1 MKGCFFVVKIEAMKD
16 TKVQTFEGVV
26 VQALPNTTFR
36 VKLSNGEMVLGVVAG
51 KMRRYFIRI
60 LPGDRV
66 RIEMT
71 LYDKNRGRIVWR
83 EK

>member
-1 MKGCFFVVKIEAMKD
+1 MKTQA
-16 TKVQTFEGVV
+16 FEGVV
-26 VQALPNTTFR
+26 VQALPNTSFR
-36 VKLSNGEMVLGVVAG
+36 IKLSDGRMVLGVVAG

-66 RIEMT
+66 KIEMT
-71 LYDKNRGRIVWR
+71 PYDKDRGRIVWR

>member
-1 MKGCFFVVKIEAMKD
+1 MKD
-16 TKVQTFEGVV
+16 VKTETFEGLV
-26 VQALPNTTFR
+26 VQALPNTSFR
-36 VKLSNGEMVLGVVAG
+36 IKLGDGRMVLGVVAG

-71 LYDKNRGRIVWR
+71 PYDKNRGRIVWR